1 MSAVLVFTRCFGA
14 VSRVTIS
21 SVSLTDAKG
30 QTVRATAGFTLI
42 EMVIVVAILGVL
54 SAIAIPNFINYSL
67 RAKTAEAFLLIG
79 SIVTS
84 EETFAA
90 EFENY
95 VAVSPHPATVPGS
108 RKVIWTNR
116 RCSTDCT
123 RKTPASCTE
132 YTCIGFEPPAR
143 VYFQYATTRVMASS
157 GVPPEYA
164 VGAAADLNEDGVNG
178 TFAYR
183 SKNYG
188 GMYGIIHDGI
198 SHCPADIIAQTI
210 TRCNPRSY

>member
-1 MSAVLVFTRCFGA
+1 MSAVLVFTRCLTVF
-14 VSRVTIS
+14 SRATIFIVLREKS
-21 SVSLTDAKG
+21 NDLHSK
-30 QTVRATAGFTLI
+30 ATAGFTLI
-42 EMVIVVAILGVL
+42 EMVIVVAILGLL

-95 VAVSPHPATVPGS
+95 VAVTPHPATVPGS
-108 RKVIWTNR
+108 RKVVWTNR
-116 RCSTDCT
+116 PCSTDCT

-143 VYFQYATTRVMASS
+143 VYFQYATTRVMASA
-157 GVPPEYA
+157 GVPPEYS

>member
-1 MSAVLVFTRCFGA
+1 MTKA
-14 VSRVTIS
+14 SRHP
-21 SVSLTDAKG
+21 KF
-30 QTVRATAGFTLI
+30 RASAGFTLI
-42 EMVIVVAILGVL
+42 EMLLVVAIIGVL

-95 VAVSPHPATVPGS
+95 VAVAPQPATVPGA
-108 RKVIWTNR
+108 RKVVWVNR
-116 RCSTDCT
+116 PCSTDCS
-123 RKTPASCTE
+123 RRTPAECTE
-132 YTCIGFEPPAR
+132 FTCIGFEPPAK
-143 VYFQYATTRVMASS
+143 VYFQYATARIMATF

-164 VGAAADLNEDGVNG
+164 VGAAGDLNVDGVNG

-188 GMYGIIHDGI
+188 GLYGIIHDGI
-198 SHCPADIIAQTI
+198 SHCPAYIIAQTI